1 MQAPLVPA
9 AVTGTTDPSLTA
21 RLNTHL
27 NCASVDDSGIIL
39 KTYHKMLHMK
49 YPNAEGSVVLGKTHD
64 EIGASVDVLM
74 GRKTQELVHIADKKT
89 HRPADIV
96 TLDFQLG
103 HRLNGTDIA
112 AALHDEGFKWL
123 VCIFLVVICG
133 GHGQVLGNARC
144 RHDRFQRHQT
154 RRSDQDVVG
163 ATLGKDVQTAG
174 RGQGQNCSTPH
185 AFWSRAT
192 GAMIYL
198 PACTTCYLIM
208 AR

>member
-74 GRKTQELVHIADKKT
+74 GRKTQELVHIADKK
-89 HRPADIV
+89 PIDLP
-96 TLDFQLG
+96 TL
-103 HRLNGTDIA
+103 R
-112 AALHDEGFKWL
+112 
-123 VCIFLVVICG
+123 
-133 GHGQVLGNARC
+133 
-144 RHDRFQRHQT
+144 
-154 RRSDQDVVG
+154 
-163 ATLGKDVQTAG
+163 KDVQTAG

-185 AFWSRAT
+185 AF
-192 GAMIYL
+192 
-198 PACTTCYLIM
+198 
-208 AR
+208 